1 MSLIGRVVTLR
12 PGEGRIVGLL
22 AALFAT
28 VEAGRGIGE
37 VAADTLFISR
47 FGAEAL
53 PYLFVALG
61 LVSMV
66 VALGY
71 GAAIGRFGRRRVLVS
86 VLIGFAAI
94 LVLERVAIMT
104 AAAAVLPVVWIS
116 VYVIG
121 AILLTIV
128 WTVAGSTLDMRQA
141 KRLFP
146 LCTSAAI
153 IGGFAG
159 TLSAGPFARAI
170 GTDNL
175 LVVFAALLIG
185 AAVLT
190 AATVRGSD
198 RSPRADAGSLV
209 TELLVGF
216 DHVRRS
222 PLMRLVAAAYL
233 LFAVLLF
240 SVSFPFLRAMGNA
253 FESEADLATALGLLS
268 AAVTGVSFLVSVAV
282 ANRVYARVGIAGA
295 ALALPLVYLAGFALW
310 LVQFNLATA
319 MIVRFSQQV
328 TQRGLSNAAWSALY
342 NVVPA
347 QRRAQVLAFVDGV
360 PGQLGTSIS
369 GLLLIVVGALLA
381 ETQIFVMGMIT
392 AALAAWVVM
401 RLRAHYGSALVAALR
416 SGLAERILEGGPGV
430 AALGREPVVRDTLR
444 AGLASP
450 APGARRLAA
459 LLLGELTDREAAG
472 ELETTL
478 DDPDPDVRLAAVAA
492 LAAVDPDRLSKAAE
506 RLADDPSAG
515 VRAELAVGLV
525 KAGDAAAAHRL
536 LDALA
541 ASSAPLDRVAWFDAA
556 ARLADPTLPDVA
568 AVAAR
573 DASPL
578 VRAAALRAIGSL
590 EVMPDALRAMAIGA
604 LGDDALAVRRA
615 GAGALAGRREAI
627 AGVLEV
633 MQTGS
638 HRSHEAALEA
648 LRDLPAEAHDATR
661 DWAIGLIG
669 RARGLRALALPDA
682 PVGSSLEFLG
692 FVVASRVR
700 DLERH
705 VLAVI
710 AVLGAPEASGPIRR
724 ALRSAD
730 PDIRGQAIE
739 ALDVLGDPRLGRE
752 LARLLDRHPGQP
764 DTDATLRTLAD
775 DPDAWIRGLA
785 LRSLGDR
792 EPATRE
798 SLLARAVRDGDPVV
812 IQVLSGSDAL
822 EGEAMPNPV
831 ATLGTIER
839 MLCLRRVPMF
849 SQLAPEDLQRIAAAA
864 TERWYEAHEPLMT
877 EGELGDELVVIV
889 DGEVTVVQGEGPNAR
904 LVRSYSA
911 GDHIGE
917 LAVLRARPR
926 VATVIAGDDGV
937 RGLVI
942 GGEGLRAIL
951 EERPEVALAMLA
963 TLAERI
969 STQ

>member
-1 MSLIGRVVTLR
+1 VSLLGRVVTLR
-12 PGEGRIVGLL
+12 PGEGRVIALL

-71 GAAIGRFGRRRVLVS
+71 GAALGRFGRRRVLVS
-86 VLIGFAAI
+86 LLVGFAAI
-94 LVLERVAIMT
+94 LVVERLAIAVSST
-104 AAAAVLPVVWIS
+104 AMLPVVWIS
-116 VYVIG
+116 IYVIG

-153 IGGFAG
+153 MGGFAG
-159 TLSAGPFARAI
+159 TLSAGPLARAI

-175 LVVFAALLIG
+175 LVVFAALLVG

-190 AATVRGSD
+190 GATVR
-198 RSPRADAGSLV
+198 SPTGPSRADAGSLV

-240 SVSFPFLRAMGNA
+240 SVSFPFLRAMGDA

-319 MIVRFSQQV
+319 MVVRFSQQV

-360 PGQLGTSIS
+360 PGQLGTTIS
-369 GLLLIVVGALLA
+369 GLLLLVVGALLA
-381 ETQIFVMGMIT
+381 ETQIFVMGLLT
-392 AALAAWVVM
+392 AALAAWVVL

-430 AALGREPVVRDTLR
+430 AALGREPLVRDTLR

-459 LLLGELTDREAAG
+459 LLLGELADHEAAG
-472 ELETTL
+472 ELEAAL
-478 DDPDPDVRLAAVAA
+478 DDPDPDVRHTAVAA
-492 LAAVDPDRLSKAAE
+492 LAAVDPARLPIAAE
-506 RLADDPSAG
+506 RLTDDPSAR

-525 KAGDAAAAHRL
+525 KAGDVAAAHRV

-541 ASSAPLDRVAWFDAA
+541 ASSAPLDRVAWLDAA
-556 ARLADPTLPDVA
+556 ARLSDQTVPEVATVA
-568 AVAAR
+568 AG

-590 EVMPDALRAMAIGA
+590 EVMPDALCLMAIGA
-604 LGDDALAVRRA
+604 LDDEALAVRRA
-615 GAGALAGRREAI
+615 AASALAGRQEAT
-627 AGVLEV
+627 AGILEV
-633 MQTGS
+633 LQTGS

-648 LRDLPAEAHDATR
+648 LRDLPAQAHDPTR
-661 DWAIGLIG
+661 DWAVGLIG
-669 RARGLRALALPDA
+669 RARRLRSLSEPDA
-682 PVGSSLEFLG
+682 PIGSGLEFLG
-692 FVVASRVR
+692 SVVASRVR

-705 VLAVI
+705 VLTVI
-710 AVLGAPEASGPIRR
+710 AVLGAPEAGGPVRR

-730 PDIRGQAIE
+730 PDVRAQAIE

-752 LARLLDRHPGQP
+752 LARLLDRDHGHA
-764 DTDATLRTLAD
+764 DTDATLRTLAE
-775 DPDAWIRGLA
+775 DPDAWIRALA
-785 LRSLGDR
+785 LRALADR
-792 EPATRE
+792 DPVIRG
-798 SLLARAVRDGDPVV
+798 SLLDQAVREGDSLV
-812 IQVLSGSDAL
+812 IQVLSGSDAP
-822 EGEAMPNPV
+822 EGEAMPNPEE
-831 ATLGTIER
+831 TLGTIER

-849 SQLAPEDLQRIAAAA
+849 SQLAPEDLQRIAAAT
-864 TERWYEAHEPLMT
+864 TERWYEAHEALMT

-889 DGEVTVVQGEGPNAR
+889 DGEVTVVQGEGADAR